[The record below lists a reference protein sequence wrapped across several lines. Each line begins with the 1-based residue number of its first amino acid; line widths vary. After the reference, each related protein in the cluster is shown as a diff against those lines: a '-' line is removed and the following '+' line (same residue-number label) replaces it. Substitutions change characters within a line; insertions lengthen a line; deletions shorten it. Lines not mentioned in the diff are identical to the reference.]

1 MAAELQ
7 GWAGL
12 RATRN
17 GMEGSQLFGE
27 GRQGRAWENGQ
38 APFRVSGLAPWQG
51 ALVPSLALSLEKLL
65 L

>member
-17 GMEGSQLFGE
+17 GTKGSQLFGK
-27 GRQGRAWENGQ
+27 GGQGRAWENGQ
-38 APFRVSGLAPWQG
+38 VSGLAPWQG